1 MAETKARERPLS
13 PHLQIYR
20 WPLPMMM
27 SIAASHHRRRALF
40 RHAPARLV
48 ADRGGVRPRRL
59 LALQRLHQL
68 LVRAA
73 DPVRLHLGADPS
85 HARRHPP
92 SDLGHRPR
100 LRAERARVARA
111 GDHRRIGR
119 RSRCC
124 SGSSATSS
132 SEARDERSD
141 KDMRTPLGA
150 RARPRL
156 GPGRHRAFLVAAPDR
171 GRQRAADHR
180 LRRDPGV
187 AARPQPGRRAADPRL
202 AAGRDHHA
210 AVHRHRS
217 PITCGSACRSSSRTT
232 STARSSRP
240 LLHHGQHLL
249 HDRGRPRGRPSPS

>member
-1 MAETKARERPLS
+1 MADTKARERPLS

-40 RHAPARLV
+40 RHHAGGVV
-48 ADRGGVRPRRL
+48 ADRGGVRSRRL
-59 LALQRLHQL
+59 LALYGLHQFV
-68 LVRAA
+68 VRAA

-85 HARRHPP
+85 HAGRHPP
-92 SDLGHRPR
+92 PDLGHRPR

-111 GDHRRIGR
+111 RDHRGIGDAHAAALDHWLLLHR
-119 RSRCC
+119 RP
-124 SGSSATSS
+124 
-132 SEARDERSD
+132 RDERQ
-141 KDMRTPLGA
+141 RQGHAHAAGA
-150 RARPRL
+150 RRAASARPSS
-156 GPGRHRAFLVAAPDR
+156 GTGHFWWQRADR

-187 AARPQPGRRAADPRL
+187 AVRPQPGRRAADPRH

-232 STARSSRP
+232 CTARSS
-240 LLHHGQHLL
+240 
-249 HDRGRPRGRPSPS
+249 GRC